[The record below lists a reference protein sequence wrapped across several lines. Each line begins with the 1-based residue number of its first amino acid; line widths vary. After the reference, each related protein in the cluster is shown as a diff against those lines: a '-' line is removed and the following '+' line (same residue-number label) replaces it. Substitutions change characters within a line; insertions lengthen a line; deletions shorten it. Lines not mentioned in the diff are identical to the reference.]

1 MDRNYEVLMQQRIDE
16 RDTLLEEVSE
26 LIVNNT
32 PNKDIVVVINKA
44 KSIQKEIN
52 KVRNAL
58 VVLNDFGQEKNEE
71 ETVNE

>member
-1 MDRNYEVLMQQRIDE
+1 MERNFETLVQQRIDE
-16 RDTLLEEVSE
+16 RDLLLDEISE

-32 PNKDIVVVINKA
+32 PNKDIIVVINKA

-58 VVLNDFGQEKNEE
+58 NVLDNFEKNEE
-71 ETVNE
+71 DTVNE